1 MQNRE
6 IFLDLEKRI
15 DLGNVKQ
22 VQKYTDLISE
32 TRIEEQMKI
41 LYQLML
47 IMINESR
54 NAKKDSAMIQYL
66 CYYIKFV
73 DKFFDN
79 ESYEEQKIINGIDYR
94 KEIANFD
101 ENVFIGSILDQ
112 NIDQRTISKKIVMQ
126 TLKMNNNLKE
136 KLDKAEKEIN
146 NLKKSL
152 EIAESNE
159 NKLTKQI
166 TDLQNENTHLSL
178 ELCELSN
185 KSSNL
190 LEAYKKQKFAKNK
203 SNAINGDIFH
213 EILLIEQELNRVLT

>member
-1 MQNRE
+1 MKNRE

-47 IMINESR
+47 IMINESQ
-54 NAKKDSAMIQYL
+54 NTKKDSAMMQYL

-79 ESYEEQKIINGIDYR
+79 ESYEEKNLINGIDYR
-94 KEIANFD
+94 KEIESFD

-126 TLKMNNNLKE
+126 TLKMNSNLKE
-136 KLDKAEKEIN
+136 KLGKAEKEIN
-146 NLKKSL
+146 NLKNKL

-159 NKLTKQI
+159 IKLKKLI
-166 TDLQNENTHLSL
+166 NDLQNENTHLSL
-178 ELCELSN
+178 ELGELSN

-203 SNAINGDIFH
+203 SNATNGDIFQ